1 MSTSFGAVATA
12 NYVLLTTFRKDGTPV
27 ATPVWAVSEGDTLY
41 VWTET
46 NAGKVKRIRRD
57 GTVTLQPCSARG
69 KPTGDVIEHG
79 SARVLDAAGTEKV
92 RSLLRRKYWL
102 TAPLLILGSNI
113 RRGKDG
119 TVGLAIT
126 PAAAPA

>member
-57 GTVTLQPCSARG
+57 GTVTLQPCSATG
-69 KPTGDVIEHG
+69 KPTGDEIEHG

-113 RRGKDG
+113 RRGKGG
-119 TVGLAIT
+119 TIGVAIT